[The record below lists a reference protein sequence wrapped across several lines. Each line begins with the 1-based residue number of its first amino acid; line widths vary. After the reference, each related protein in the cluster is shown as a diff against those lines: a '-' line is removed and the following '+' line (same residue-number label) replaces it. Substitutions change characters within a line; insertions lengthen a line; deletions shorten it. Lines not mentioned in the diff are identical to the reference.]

1 MQNTLLLLKH
11 SIFFYV
17 YAESWKADNVTNVV
31 NNSTRMTNQW
41 ISSIKF
47 NLFGKAL
54 FESKMKGND
63 FFAPLVGKRI
73 GMQGIAFKSP
83 AHLKSFFNGLEYA
96 SQSVSK
102 AFVGCHMLSWYV
114 FKICK
119 IEVSVFSSFTT
130 VIGIIVFFFL
140 VEYLLLNHSFETKF
154 KQYY

>member
-1 MQNTLLLLKH
+1 
-11 SIFFYV
+11 
-17 YAESWKADNVTNVV
+17 
-31 NNSTRMTNQW
+31 MTNQW

-102 AFVGCHMLSWYV
+102 AFVGCHMISWQITGPSTGMLSV
-114 FKICK
+114 CVND
-119 IEVSVFSSFTT
+119 E
-130 VIGIIVFFFL
+130 
-140 VEYLLLNHSFETKF
+140 
-154 KQYY
+154 KQYLATTTPEFVAGVFAKIGVMPGQPRDVAAMGEWQWGTVRVSEFYAEPKAKM